1 MAAINSN
8 STSYVF
14 GSFRLIP
21 VEHQLLRDGT
31 PIPLPPKTFETLVLL
46 VENSGHLIEKD
57 QLMQTLW
64 PNSFVEEANLTHH
77 IWTLRKALGNGEN
90 GQPYIQ
96 TVPRRGYRFVAQVQK
111 SIAPDIHAVKR
122 SVSET
127 SQQEEVLEHSRAAEV
142 RVGPLR
148 SLTRAGPILLLSVLL
163 TSLLGVGYFVYNR
176 IWLQTT
182 VPQAGRVV
190 LLVLPIENASG
201 NPEEQ
206 YFSDGMTEEM
216 ITELANLRPERLR
229 VIPRPSAAR
238 IKSSGKDIYQMARE
252 LGVDYVLESSIYR
265 FNDRVRINARL
276 IDIRDDSHL
285 WARSYERELRD
296 VLSLQNQV
304 ARSISQEIALQLNS
318 ADQIQPAIVPQIN
331 PEAHE
336 AYLKGLFYF
345 DKFSESGMK
354 TSIEYLR
361 QASEKQPGYAPPYA
375 RMARAYGVLGNFN
388 SLRPEEAYPK
398 EKEAALKALEIDSR
412 LAEARTA
419 LGWAKL
425 FYDRD
430 WNGAR
435 DEFQR
440 AVELGPDY
448 AIAHQGYAI
457 YFVSMGQFDRAEAEI
472 LHAQQLDPINLNIK
486 CDVGWI
492 LFFSRRTDE
501 SIVQLK
507 QVVEME
513 PTYSI
518 AHVFLA
524 LAYQQK
530 GMFDQAVVEAQ
541 KAVALFEGNE
551 HRIATLGDAYAR
563 AGKKKEARAILARLN
578 KASRDRYIS
587 PYTIGLIYAS
597 LGQTEK
603 ALDWLEKA
611 YDDRFWM
618 MAFLKVDPRL
628 DPLRSHPR
636 FIELMRR
643 SGLASQS

>member
-8 STSYVF
+8 STSYGF
-14 GSFRLIP
+14 GPFRLIP

-46 VENSGHLIEKD
+46 VENSGHLLEKD

-64 PNSFVEEANLTHH
+64 PDSFVEEANLTHH

-122 SVSET
+122 IVSET
-127 SQQEEVLEHSRAAEV
+127 SQQEALGHSRPAKV
-142 RVGPLR
+142 KVGPLR
-148 SLTRAGPILLLSVLL
+148 SLTRAGAILLLSVLL

-176 IWLQTT
+176 IWLRTT

-276 IDIRDDSHL
+276 INIRDDSHL
-285 WARSYERELRD
+285 WAHSYERELRD
-296 VLSLQNQV
+296 VLSFQNQV

-318 ADQIQPAIVPQIN
+318 ADQIQPATFPQIN

-354 TSIEYLR
+354 TSIEYLQ
-361 QASEKQPGYAPPYA
+361 QAIEKEPGYAPPYA

-398 EKEAALKALEIDSR
+398 EKAAALKALEIDGR

-440 AVELGPDY
+440 AVELSPNY

-513 PTYSI
+513 PNYSV

-530 GMFDQAVVEAQ
+530 GMFDQAVVETQ

-551 HRIATLGDAYAR
+551 HRIASLGDAYAR

-587 PYTIGLIYAS
+587 PYTTGLIYAS
-597 LGQTEK
+597 LGQTEE

-611 YDDRFWM
+611 YNDRFWM
-618 MAFLKVDPRL
+618 IAFLKVDPRW

-636 FIELMRR
+636 FIEIMRR
-643 SGLASQS
+643 SGLAAQS

>member
-1 MAAINSN
+1 MAAINSD
-8 STSYVF
+8 STSYGF
-14 GSFRLIP
+14 GPFRLIP
-21 VEHQLLRDGT
+21 GEHQLLRDGT
-31 PIPLPPKTFETLVLL
+31 PILLPPKTFETLVLL

-57 QLMQTLW
+57 QLMQLLW
-64 PNSFVEEANLTHH
+64 PDSFVEEANLTHH

-90 GQPYIQ
+90 GKPYIQ

-111 SIAPDIHAVKR
+111 SIAPDIHGVKR
-122 SVSET
+122 IVSET
-127 SQQEEVLEHSRAAEV
+127 IQQEEVLGHSRAAEV
-142 RVGPLR
+142 EVGPLR
-148 SLTRAGPILLLSVLL
+148 SLTRANAILLLSVLL
-163 TSLLGVGYFVYNR
+163 SSLLGVGYFVYNR
-176 IWLQTT
+176 IWIRTP
-182 VPQAGRVV
+182 VQAGRVV

-229 VIPRPSAAR
+229 VIPRPSAMR
-238 IKSSGKDIYQMARE
+238 IKSSGKDISQMARE
-252 LGVDYVLESSIYR
+252 LGVDYMLESSIYR

-276 IDIRDDSHL
+276 INIRDDSHL
-285 WARSYERELRD
+285 WAHSYERELRD
-296 VLSLQNQV
+296 VLSLQNEV

-354 TSIEYLR
+354 TSIEYLQ
-361 QASEKQPGYAPPYA
+361 QAIEKEPSYAPPYA

-430 WNGAR
+430 WDGAR

-440 AVELGPDY
+440 AVEISPND

-457 YFVSMGQFDRAEAEI
+457 YFVCMGQFDRAEAEI

-492 LFFSRRTDE
+492 LFFSRRPDE

-541 KAVALFEGNE
+541 KAVALFEDNE
-551 HRIATLGDAYAR
+551 HRLATLGDAYAR
-563 AGKKKEARAILARLN
+563 AGKQKEARAILARLN

-587 PYTIGLIYAS
+587 PYTTGLIYAS

-618 MAFLKVDPRL
+618 MAFLKVDPRW
-628 DPLRSHPR
+628 DPLRSQPR
-636 FIELMRR
+636 FIEIMRR
-643 SGLASQS
+643 SGLAPQG